1 MSEVIYLLEVG
12 GEHVRVLI
20 IFGRDVALDGFGD
33 GHIVRTTEGEMQD
46 VAAVHVSDTGGLE

>member
-1 MSEVIYLLEVG
+1 VDGGMSEVVYLLEIG

-33 GHIVRTTEGEMQD
+33 GDIVSTTEGKM
-46 VAAVHVSDTGGLE
+46 